1 MRISAFSLSLLMIGL
16 ILSHVPASAQNEI
29 RVIVNEQPITTYDIK
44 QRARLIQLT
53 QRKSSSVA
61 QKMAEEELVDD
72 VLKLEEAKRVGIN
85 PSSREVDGAYASI
98 AGNLKM
104 SASQL
109 SAALRKNGVN
119 PDTLKD
125 RLRVQLAW
133 QQTVGSRF
141 RSQIK
146 IDESEVVAAL
156 KKSDIK
162 DKHKSVEYD
171 LRQIIV
177 VVPKKASSS
186 FKTKRQRETAQIRKE
201 FTGCD
206 TAGPLLG
213 QYNEVV
219 LRPVGRRLETELP
232 PDLKDEITGTEVG
245 RLTKPQETGR
255 GFEMIAVCGKREMAS
270 DLAART
276 ELENK
281 LREKEGEQ
289 LMRRYL
295 QELKLR
301 ATIVQR

>member
-1 MRISAFSLSLLMIGL
+1 MRIPAFSLCLLMIGL
-16 ILSHVPASAQNEI
+16 IMGQGPAMAQNEI
-29 RVIVNEQPITTYDIK
+29 KVIVNDQPITTYDIN
-44 QRARLIQLT
+44 QRARLVQLT
-53 QRKSSSVA
+53 QRKPVSVA
-61 QKMAEEELVDD
+61 RSMAEQELIED
-72 VLKLEEAKRVGIN
+72 VLKLGEAKRVGIV
-85 PSSREVDGAYASI
+85 PSSREVDGAYSSI
-98 AGNLKM
+98 AGNMKM
-104 SASQL
+104 SGAQL

-125 RLRVQLAW
+125 RLKAQIAW
-133 QQTVGSRF
+133 QKVVGSRF

-162 DKHKSVEYD
+162 DKNTSVEYD
-171 LRQIIV
+171 LKQIIV

-186 FKTKRQRETAQIRKE
+186 LKAKRQRESAQIRKE

-206 TAGPLLG
+206 TAGTLLG
-213 QYNEVV
+213 QFNEVV
-219 LRPVGRRLETELP
+219 LKPVGRRLETELP
-232 PDLKDEITGTEVG
+232 ADLKDDITSTEVG
-245 RLTKPQETGR
+245 RLTKPKQTDR
-255 GFEMIAVCGKREMAS
+255 GFEMVAVCGKREMNS

-276 ELENK
+276 EVENQ
-281 LREKEGEQ
+281 LREKEGAQ